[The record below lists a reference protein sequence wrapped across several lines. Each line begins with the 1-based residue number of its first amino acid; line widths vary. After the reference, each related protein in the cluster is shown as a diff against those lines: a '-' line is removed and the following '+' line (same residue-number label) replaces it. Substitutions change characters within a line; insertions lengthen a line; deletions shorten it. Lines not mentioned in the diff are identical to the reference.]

1 MERVFINENIFDSDA
16 DYIIGGF
23 TTEKTGNF
31 TKGDFSNNLMDR
43 IEMLV
48 EEYIDRATLVNSK
61 SILDKENPRQ
71 KALEDI
77 CFVIYDNL
85 KMYPEQMEVESI
97 CKMVYNDVR
106 TQKWLMDT
114 LEKVENYPFTT
125 NGSSEGIPNMGSNME
140 ITSEKYKV
148 AKLFTKGSSATF
160 ETFIEQIATIE
171 L

>member
-1 MERVFINENIFDSDA
+1 MQRVFINENIFDSDA

-23 TTEKTGNF
+23 TTDKTGNF
-31 TKGDFSNNLMDR
+31 TKGDFSNNLMNR

-48 EEYIDRATLVNSK
+48 NEYVDRATVVNSK
-61 SILDKENPRQ
+61 SELDKANPRE

-77 CFVIYDNL
+77 CMVIYDNL
-85 KMYPEQMEVESI
+85 KMYPEQINEESI
-97 CKMVYNDVR
+97 SKLIYDDVR

-114 LEKVENYPFTT
+114 YEKIDNYPFTT
-125 NGSSEGIPNMGSNME
+125 NAPASGIPNMGSKMD

-148 AKLFTKGSSATF
+148 AKLFTSGSSVTF

>member
-1 MERVFINENIFDSDA
+1 MQRVFINENIFDSDA

-23 TTEKTGNF
+23 TTDKTGNF
-31 TKGDFSNNLMDR
+31 TKGDFSNNLMNR

-48 EEYIDRATLVNSK
+48 NEYVDRATVVNSK
-61 SILDKENPRQ
+61 SELDKANPRE

-77 CFVIYDNL
+77 CMVIYDNL
-85 KMYPEQMEVESI
+85 KMYPEQINEDSI
-97 CKMVYNDVR
+97 SKLIYDDVR

-114 LEKVENYPFTT
+114 YEKIDNYPFAT
-125 NGSSEGIPNMGSNME
+125 NAPASGIPNMGSNMD

-148 AKLFTKGSSATF
+148 AKLFTSGSSATF